1 MNQRVIPA
9 VALTL
14 AAVLSSSSVAAPP
27 TARAPAAVSKPVTIS
42 FAVNETVE
50 ESVEGPD
57 VKRTYFTVG
66 DQRVAFGV
74 PPGCHL
80 NTGGDGFVLT
90 FTETGLDGEVRVSRS
105 SFKPEFDLATN
116 VAKYRDAAFDKVPK
130 GATQVEEQKVEEEP
144 FPYNGWKSLGF
155 IWNYALYGRLVR
167 QSVSYVNLESGAQAV
182 VTTLAARSDADRA
195 ENAARQF
202 LGSWYVMSSAK

>member
-14 AAVLSSSSVAAPP
+14 AAVLSSSVAAPP
-27 TARAPAAVSKPVTIS
+27 APRAPAAALKPVTIS
-42 FAVNETVE
+42 FAVNETIE

-66 DQRVAFGV
+66 DQRMAFGV

-90 FTETGLDGEVRVSRS
+90 FTGTGLDGEVRVNHS

-116 VAKYRDAAFDKVPK
+116 VAKYHQAAFDKVPK

-155 IWNYALYGRLVR
+155 VWNYALYGRLMR

-182 VTTLAARSDADRA
+182 VITLAAQSDADKV
-195 ENAARQF
+195 ENSSRQF
-202 LGSWYVMSSAK
+202 LGSWYVMRSAK